1 MKLLFISIIALLLLS
16 CGATTQ
22 FDYDTKADFTSYSSF
37 TYFPTIESGL
47 NALDNKRV
55 TRVLDSLM
63 PYKGL
68 RKADSGQLLVN
79 FYTAEQVT
87 AGNTIGIG
95 VGSGGGNVGVGVS
108 GGIPI
113 GGNKIEQQF
122 TLDFIDA
129 QNDALVW
136 QGVFNGTYPE
146 KATPAQRQAYY
157 VKVIGKILKGYPPK
171 KK

>member
-1 MKLLFISIIALLLLS
+1 MKGLFTAFISVLLLS

-22 FDYDTKADFTSYSSF
+22 FDYDENANFSQYTTYS
-37 TYFPTIESGL
+37 YFPTIESGL
-47 NALDNKRV
+47 NALDNQRVKRA
-55 TRVLDSLM
+55 LDSLM
-63 PYKGL
+63 PYKRL
-68 RKADSGQLLVN
+68 QQAEAGQLLIN
-79 FYTAEQVT
+79 FYAAEQVT

-95 VGSGGGNVGVGVS
+95 VGGGSRNVGVGVG

-122 TLDFIDA
+122 TLDLIDA

-157 VKVIGKILKGYPPK
+157 VKVIGRILKGYPPK
-171 KK
+171 K